1 MSDTMDDLSYA
12 FMSITALSTAFSKG
26 SLKPIDIV
34 RSQLNRIAR
43 LDPTLGSFQV
53 VYADEAL
60 RAAQAADRAFE
71 TTGRIGPF
79 HGIPFALKD
88 IFEFENHITTC
99 GSIEQKNRRSTESGI
114 IVRRLLAA
122 GGILLGE
129 KARVF

>member
-1 MSDTMDDLSYA
+1 MSDTMDDLSHA

-26 SLKPIDIV
+26 SLKPSDVV

-60 RAAQAADRAFE
+60 RAAQAADSAFA

-88 IFEFENHITTC
+88 IFEFETPIT
-99 GSIEQKNRRSTESGI
+99 SGQPS
-114 IVRRLLAA
+114 VSAKPL
-122 GGILLGE
+122 
-129 KARVF
+129 